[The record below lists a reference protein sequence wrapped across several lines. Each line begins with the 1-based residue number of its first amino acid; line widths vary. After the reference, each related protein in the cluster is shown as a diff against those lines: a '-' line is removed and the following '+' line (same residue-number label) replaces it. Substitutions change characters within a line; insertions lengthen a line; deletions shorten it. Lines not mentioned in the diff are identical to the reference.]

1 MKDYV
6 TLAVDVVMT
15 YVMAALAVWWLASA
29 TPLSAWDAVAAIIFG
44 WWLIRGSVEE
54 AITRAERRKR

>member
-6 TLAVDVVMT
+6 TLVADVVMT

-29 TPLSAWDAVAAIIFG
+29 TPLGGWDAAGAVFFG
-44 WWLIRGSVEE
+44 WWLIRSSVEE
-54 AITRAERRKR
+54 AISRAERRKR